1 MNTKYLIATVL
12 ILLFLL
18 PGIMAHNN
26 HTIPG
31 NEEQHA
37 ERAIIISDLPKGIY
51 IVVVDNTKKPKK

>member
-26 HTIPG
+26 HTIPD
-31 NEEQHA
+31 NEEQYTEH
-37 ERAIIISDLPKGIY
+37 AIIIPDLPKGIY
-51 IVVVDNTKKPKK
+51 IVAVNSTKKPKK